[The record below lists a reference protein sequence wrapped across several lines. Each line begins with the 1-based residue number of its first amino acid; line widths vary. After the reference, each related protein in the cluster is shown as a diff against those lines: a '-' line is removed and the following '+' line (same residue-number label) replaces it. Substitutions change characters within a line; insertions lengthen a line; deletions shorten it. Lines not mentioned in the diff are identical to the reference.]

1 VPGHGPASVNFAS
14 AASKLK
20 QYLEALLRET
30 RHAIANKVDIAAAP
44 EIVAQSERK
53 NWTLFDEYHGHNV
66 TQAYKELEWE

>member
-1 VPGHGPASVNFAS
+1 MPGHGPASVDLAS
-14 AASKLK
+14 AAGKLR
-20 QYLEALLRET
+20 QYLETLLRET
-30 RHAIANKVDIAAAP
+30 RHAIANGVDIGEAP